1 MKAKVLLVEDN
12 KQLNDANR
20 RYLELAGY
28 EVETAFFVSEA
39 RKKLVTFEPDV
50 ILLDVMLPDGDGV
63 EFCKEIY
70 GKTDAMI
77 IFLTAKAAEEDT
89 VRGLNAGGHVY
100 LTKPYSPKVMLS
112 YVERAVRIKKT
123 NSEKLPEYVT
133 HGKLAMNL
141 PSVIALWDG
150 VDLLLSVKEFAILLL
165 LVQNHGKVLSAQTLY
180 ETVWKAP
187 LINDKNTLWRHISS
201 LKQKLINLAGNKVEI
216 VSERG
221 AGYMIWVEEG

>member
-12 KQLNDANR
+12 RQLNDANR
-20 RYLELAGY
+20 RYLELSGY
-28 EVETAFFVSEA
+28 EVETAYFIAEA
-39 RKKLVTFEPDV
+39 RGKLFVFEPDV

-70 GKTDAMI
+70 GKTAAMI

-89 VRGLNAGGHVY
+89 VRGINAGGHVY
-100 LTKPYSPKVMLS
+100 LTKPYSPKVMLT
-112 YVERAVRIKKT
+112 YVERAVRLKKAS
-123 NSEKLPEYVT
+123 SEKFPEYIT
-133 HGKLAMNL
+133 LGKLAMNL

-201 LKQKLINLAGNKVEI
+201 LKQKLINLAGDKVEI

>member
-1 MKAKVLLVEDN
+1 MKSKVLLIEDN

-28 EVETAFFVSEA
+28 EVEIAFLISEA
-39 RKKLVTFEPDV
+39 REKLYQFEPDV
-50 ILLDVMLPDGDGV
+50 ILLDIMLPDGDGV
-63 EFCKEIY
+63 DFCTEIH

-89 VRGLNAGGHVY
+89 VRGLGAGGHVY
-100 LTKPYSPKVMLS
+100 LTKPYSPAVMLS
-112 YVERAVRIKKT
+112 YVERAVCIKQS

-133 HGKLAMNL
+133 LGKLSMNL

-150 VDLLLSVKEFAILLL
+150 VDLLLSIKEFAILLL

-187 LINDKNTLWRHISS
+187 LAGDKNSLWRHISS
-201 LKQKLINLAGNKVEI
+201 LKHKLIAAAGDRVEI
-216 VSERG
+216 VSGRG
-221 AGYMIWVEEG
+221 SGYMIRVEI

>member
-20 RYLELAGY
+20 RYLELSGY
-28 EVETAFFVSEA
+28 EVETAFFVYEA
-39 RKKLVTFEPDV
+39 REKLVTFEPDV

-63 EFCKEIY
+63 EFCKEINS
-70 GKTDAMI
+70 KTDTMI

-89 VRGLNAGGHVY
+89 VRGLRAGGHVY
-100 LTKPYSPKVMLS
+100 LTKPYSPAIMIS
-112 YVERAVRIKKT
+112 YVDRAMRIKRA
-123 NSEKLPEYVT
+123 NSEKLSEYVT
-133 HGKLAMNL
+133 LGKLTMNL

-165 LVQNHGKVLSAQTLY
+165 LIQNHGKILSAKKLY

-187 LINDKNTLWRHISS
+187 LAGDKNSLWRHISS
-201 LKQKLINLAGNKVEI
+201 LKHKLIAAAGDRVEI
-216 VSERG
+216 VSGRG
-221 AGYMIWVEEG
+221 AGYMIRVEE

>member
-20 RYLELAGY
+20 RYLELSGY
-28 EVETAFFVSEA
+28 EVETAFFISDA
-39 RKKLVTFEPDV
+39 REKLFTFEPDV

-63 EFCKEIY
+63 DFCKEIY

-77 IFLTAKAAEEDT
+77 IFLTAKAEEEDT
-89 VRGLNAGGHVY
+89 VRGLHAGGHVY
-100 LTKPYSPKVMLS
+100 LTKPYSPTVMLS
-112 YVERAVRIKKT
+112 YVERAVRIKNANK
-123 NSEKLPEYVT
+123 EKLPEYVT
-133 HGKLAMNL
+133 LGKLTMNL

-165 LVQNHGKVLSAQTLY
+165 LVQNHGKVLSAKTLY

-187 LINDKNTLWRHISS
+187 LIRDKNALWRHISS
-201 LKQKLINLAGNKVEI
+201 LRHKLFEAAGDSIEI
-216 VSERG
+216 TSGRG
-221 AGYMIWVEEG
+221 AGYMINIAEG